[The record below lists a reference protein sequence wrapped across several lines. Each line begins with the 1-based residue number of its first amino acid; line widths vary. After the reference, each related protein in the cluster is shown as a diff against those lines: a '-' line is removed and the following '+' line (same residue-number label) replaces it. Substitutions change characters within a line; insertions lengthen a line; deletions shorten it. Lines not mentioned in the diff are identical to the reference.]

1 MGKGTIFAFVTTG
14 LKYTG
19 ETVYRFGHTSKT
31 FERRDV
37 HDRRIFLERLGFNGL
52 HRPQAIVLFEVVHD
66 VSKAWRFVSEHLRSY
81 WKPAQEQP
89 LIKQDPELGDR
100 FFTVEYEKDFGRHV
114 QSVLIPKLHNAGLLG
129 QTATPGLHPRP
140 EFKVSFTYREQEN
153 VENN

>member
-31 FERRDV
+31 LESRNEE
-37 HDRRIFLERLGFNGL
+37 DRRIFLERLGFNGL

-66 VSKAWRFVSEHLRSY
+66 VSKAWQFVREHLRSY
-81 WKPAQEQP
+81 WRPTQDLQP

-100 FFTVEYEKDFGRHV
+100 FFTVDYEKDFGLHI
-114 QSVLIPKLHNAGLLG
+114 QSVLIPKLHNTGLLDNS
-129 QTATPGLHPRP
+129 R
-140 EFKVSFTYREQEN
+140 V
-153 VENN
+153 